1 MLQTWPPKRYK
12 RDRVSFAEEPAGGA
26 IPQPWGMAIF
36 VVCPFLD
43 IAIMLLEHSAKGSWP
58 KKENQFWVDPYFFAQ
73 DQTRIHVK
81 TLQASIKNGTK
92 PSCGQKW
99 AQVGIRT
106 TCNIRLEGLC
116 WGFNRLKID
125 MNIGLPAK
133 KLMGGDLG
141 RHDGGYWCQVGAK
154 KGPRSFKIPEKS
166 FKIVAKMVQDR
177 GLEEVWAALGAYRGV
192 LVVSWGVSGV
202 SCSVLGAS

>member
-1 MLQTWPPKRYK
+1 MAPETLQERPSFFCGRTSRRRHSSTMRNGDIRCVSLLGYSNYVVGTFGKGELAKKRK
-12 RDRVSFAEEPAGGA
+12 P
-26 IPQPWGMAIF
+26 I
-36 VVCPFLD
+36 L
-43 IAIMLLEHSAKGSWP
+43 SWP
-58 KKENQFWVDPYFFAQ
+58 VFFAQ

-116 WGFNRLKID
+116 WGFNRLRID